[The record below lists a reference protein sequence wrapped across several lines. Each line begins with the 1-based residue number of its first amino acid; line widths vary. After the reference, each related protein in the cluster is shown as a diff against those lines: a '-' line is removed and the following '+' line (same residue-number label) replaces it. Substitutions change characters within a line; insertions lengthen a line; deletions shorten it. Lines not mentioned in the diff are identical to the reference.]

1 MMSDAAADA
10 FSMVSTSSRYPT
22 LARQLKMAVARIN
35 RTLAALDLSRAS
47 QVPRESV
54 CDATLAEWSAF
65 QQTDGQALRSSYMEW
80 IEGKIYI
87 VELPSVEHDYYAHE
101 FHNLI
106 VIQPAVLNYLR
117 GHSTSSQPNRP
128 QNETKYEADASYG
141 PEPQTRSR
149 LPHGVPSFAD
159 WRTLVLEVGYAR
171 RWGTSPGY
179 LDWKAQMWAG
189 VPGVRFI
196 LCVAVTNG
204 LASAEFKLYTV
215 HLQDE
220 RLQDL
225 VPQPIVHPTL
235 VSFNSREL
243 LGLQPGDPLPR
254 DPPTPLGVPFPDPLV
269 VDLHAVL
276 VRARNVLIPLGAQ
289 V

>member
-1 MMSDAAADA
+1 
-10 FSMVSTSSRYPT
+10 
-22 LARQLKMAVARIN
+22 MAVARIN
-35 RTLAALDLSRAS
+35 RTLAELDLSRAS
-47 QVPRESV
+47 QIPRESV

-65 QQTDGQALRSSYMEW
+65 QQTDGQELRSSYMEW

-87 VELPSVEHDYYAHE
+87 VELPSVEHDGYAIE

-106 VIQPAVLNYLR
+106 FTHPAVDSYLR

-128 QNETKYEADASYG
+128 ENETKYEADASYG
-141 PEPQTRSR
+141 PKSRVGSVLPQD
-149 LPHGVPSFAD
+149 VASFID
-159 WRTLVLEVGYAR
+159 WRTLVLEVGYSR
-171 RWGTSPGY
+171 KWGTSPGY

-196 LCVAVTNG
+196 LCVAVTEG
-204 LASAEFKLYTV
+204 LSSAEYKLYTV
-215 HLQDE
+215 QHRDE
-220 RLQDL
+220 RLPGL
-225 VPQPIVHPTL
+225 VPQPIVDPTL

-254 DPPTPLGVPFPDPLV
+254 DPPTRLGVPFPDPLV

-276 VRARNVLIPLGAQ
+276 VRARDF
-289 V
+289 